1 MVQISQWRV
10 IVGYLKLAE
19 KILRDKIDNSTK
31 IWYNGQTLQEK
42 TLEAY
47 HTMRRKRILPLFLAL
62 GLCGNLVGCQSPDR
76 EHEHMA
82 AAWQTV
88 TAPTCTVEGTAKGR
102 CVECDLEM
110 TLDLAK
116 ISHTYTAETTPP
128 ACESYGY
135 TRYTCACGD
144 TYDGD
149 HLDSLGH
156 TLTQTVIPPTCEKEG
171 YTHYA
176 CDCGYAFDAD
186 HVLPTGH
193 ALTQTV
199 IPPTCETEGYTH
211 YACDCG
217 YAFDADHVLPTGH
230 TLTQTVILPTCEDAG
245 YTRSA
250 CECGY
255 AYDRDYVPPLGH
267 TLTETVIP
275 PTCEEAGY
283 THYECGICDYEREGN
298 PVAPLAHANSTAEV
312 FRASVNRDGYTLHT
326 CRDCGF
332 SYEDH
337 HVRYADMV
345 AGAYVDNTV
354 VLKQG
359 IDTSKWNHPTGATS
373 DDLLPLDWEALKA
386 AGVEFV
392 ILKAGSTLGPDPSFE
407 QDYAAA
413 KAAGLEVGA
422 YFYAYSATAEET
434 AADAEMMLG
443 WLEGKQFE
451 YPIYFDLEDKTLAGL
466 EQETLMELCTTFIG
480 RLQEAGYYAALYTNP
495 DWMYHRL
502 DTEWVKSSVDVWFAR
517 YVADESD
524 GSSSFTL
531 SDSGFTWKD
540 GTNYIPGEPD
550 KRYGLWQYTQCG
562 NIEGFPYDF
571 DFNYAYKD
579 YKPFLIRWGLN
590 GF

>member
-156 TLTQTVIPPTCEKEG
+156 TLTQTVIPPTCEK
-171 YTHYA
+171 
-176 CDCGYAFDAD
+176 
-186 HVLPTGH
+186 
-193 ALTQTV
+193 
-199 IPPTCETEGYTH
+199 EGYTH

-392 ILKAGSTLGPDPSFE
+392 ILKAGSTLGPDPAFE